1 LKGEI
6 FKKDEIMG
14 HRLLRLL
21 LLFVFLVF
29 LIPLIFTAGL
39 KGYKWFR
46 NYDACTSLESISK
59 NEIKMKYL
67 SRVLESYFNT
77 LSAKDK
83 MEAYKSDLN
92 GDVLQLY
99 DTTSILDSPSV
110 DGEIL
115 KMNQRI
121 YYYISF
127 ANREASE
134 GFKQIGISVQTSYL
148 VFNVLPSIDGKIR
161 MDWKNPVVECSNNNW
176 DKIQVK
182 Y

>member
-1 LKGEI
+1 MDKVYRKGELI
-6 FKKDEIMG
+6 G

-29 LIPLIFTAGL
+29 LIPLIFTVGL
-39 KGYKWFR
+39 KGYKWFL
-46 NYDACTSLESISK
+46 NYEACTSLESISK
-59 NEIKMKYL
+59 NKIKMKYL
-67 SRVLESYFNT
+67 SRVLESYFST
-77 LSAKDK
+77 LSGKDK

-92 GDVLQLY
+92 EDGRQLY
-99 DTTSILDSPSV
+99 DTTSILDSLSV

-115 KMNQRI
+115 GMNQRI

-127 ANREASE
+127 ASQEASE
-134 GFKQIGISVQTSYL
+134 GFKQIGIWVQTSYL
-148 VFNVLPSIDGKIR
+148 VFNVLPSINGEIR

-176 DKIQVK
+176 DQIQVK